1 LRCSVCKAS
10 CPFEKRK
17 IVQNSLGIPSLQVLP
32 PSMLKGA
39 KYLLLLEFVS
49 INVIF
54 DNMALA
60 T

>member
-1 LRCSVCKAS
+1 
-10 CPFEKRK
+10 
-17 IVQNSLGIPSLQVLP
+17 
-32 PSMLKGA
+32 MLKGA

>member
-1 LRCSVCKAS
+1 MAS

-39 KYLLLLEFVS
+39 KYLLLREFVS